1 MITLSTEMIL
11 TLQQLKRIGNKTI
24 LKLTQQIQTPISSLD
39 QLYRFWK
46 TLKGK
51 DFESKTKEDLDDANR
66 IAKRIIFNANKRE

>member
-11 TLQQLKRIGNKTI
+11 TLLQLKRIGNKTI
-24 LKLTQQIQTPISSLD
+24 LKLTQQIQTPISSLE
-39 QLYRFWK
+39 QLYRFWR

>member
-39 QLYRFWK
+39 Q
-46 TLKGK
+46 
-51 DFESKTKEDLDDANR
+51 
-66 IAKRIIFNANKRE
+66 I